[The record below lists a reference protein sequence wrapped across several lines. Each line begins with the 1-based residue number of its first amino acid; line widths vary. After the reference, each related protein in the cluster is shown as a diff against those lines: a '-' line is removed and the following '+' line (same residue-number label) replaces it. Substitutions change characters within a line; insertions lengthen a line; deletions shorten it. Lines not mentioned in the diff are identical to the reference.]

1 MLPCSTIT
9 NKKCLFSTKIIIVLV
24 SALLKEFV
32 NKYNWSGQI
41 NEITDL
47 IHFGKT
53 QGWQDRLHT
62 NKTSLLTLPL
72 NP

>member
-1 MLPCSTIT
+1 MLPCSTVT

-32 NKYNWSGQI
+32 NKYNWSVQI

-53 QGWQDRLHT
+53 QGWQDSLHT

>member
-1 MLPCSTIT
+1 MLPCSTVT

-32 NKYNWSGQI
+32 NKYNWSVQI

-47 IHFGKT
+47 IHFEKT
-53 QGWQDRLHT
+53 QGWQDGLHT